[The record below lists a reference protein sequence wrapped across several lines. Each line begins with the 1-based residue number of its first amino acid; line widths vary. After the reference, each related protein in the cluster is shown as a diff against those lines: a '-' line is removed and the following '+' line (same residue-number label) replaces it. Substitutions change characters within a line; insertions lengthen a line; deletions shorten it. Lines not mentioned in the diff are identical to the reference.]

1 MRADTTDM
9 RRFTV
14 RQLPTPKPS
23 PVNFHFRFAVYGRIQ
38 SDGHA
43 DGRTGV
49 GASVRPVQLQYQIGI
64 TVCDQRRLIETRSN
78 IHHGED
84 AQPSRN
90 PIEVSDSPLEA
101 REMSQGNE
109 PR

>member
-1 MRADTTDM
+1 MPMDERRGRQPQARTD
-9 RRFTV
+9 
-14 RQLPTPKPS
+14 
-23 PVNFHFRFAVYGRIQ
+23 PVSNRN
-38 SDGHA
+38 
-43 DGRTGV
+43 
-49 GASVRPVQLQYQIGI
+49 

-101 REMSQGNE
+101 REMSQCNE
-109 PR
+109 PRDA

>member
-1 MRADTTDM
+1 MRADTTDIG
-9 RRFTV
+9 RFTV

-49 GASVRPVQLQYQIGI
+49 GASV
-64 TVCDQRRLIETRSN
+64 
-78 IHHGED
+78 
-84 AQPSRN
+84 
-90 PIEVSDSPLEA
+90 SPYSSSIKSE
-101 REMSQGNE
+101 
-109 PR
+109 